1 MRNAGYDLFCLAKEL
16 AHLSGD
22 TLSFY
27 YSYARIIDDL
37 LLYAILDALSNGT
50 HTYSREDLIVK
61 TMTDIPAFDRAKA
74 EQEVDKFLM
83 DYEMANLYIQYGK
96 EIEKDPDFV
105 VPDNNQEEGLFSF
118 RTVVILYLCYVAA
131 TTIPDM
137 VRQYIAEQEAA
148 GTWSPTNIAFI
159 DDWIASTSKL
169 AGSLS
174 NQAADV
180 AVTPDLA
187 AAALGLPSVDLD
199 AVSSA
204 TATLQNVAD
213 AVQAGLQ

>member
-1 MRNAGYDLFCLAKEL
+1 
-16 AHLSGD
+16 
-22 TLSFY
+22 
-27 YSYARIIDDL
+27 
-37 LLYAILDALSNGT
+37 
-50 HTYSREDLIVK
+50 
-61 TMTDIPAFDRAKA
+61 MTDIPAFDRAKA

-105 VPDNNQEEGLFSF
+105 VPDTNEEEGLFSF
-118 RTVVILYLCYVAA
+118 RTVVIVYLCYVAV

-174 NQAADV
+174 SQADS
-180 AVTPDLA
+180 A
-187 AAALGLPSVDLD
+187 AATLGLPTVDLD

-204 TATLQNVAD
+204 TTTLQNVAD